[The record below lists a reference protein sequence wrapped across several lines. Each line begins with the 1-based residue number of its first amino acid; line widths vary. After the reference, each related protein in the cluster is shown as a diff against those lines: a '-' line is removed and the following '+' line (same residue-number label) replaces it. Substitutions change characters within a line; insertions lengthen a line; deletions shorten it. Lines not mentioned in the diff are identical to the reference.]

1 MELSLLLSG
10 IETGAFYGL
19 VALGYFLFLRAT
31 GAVNFAMGAYV
42 MFAGVAYGSLSE
54 DPSAP
59 LVLVLAIASA
69 LGAALLFAW
78 ITEDGILRPMLR
90 RAHDEFG
97 AVMAIVALMFVIE
110 QLAGLAFGRRP
121 VLGRELL
128 DGSAVIAGLAIDDHD
143 LLALAAT
150 LAIFA
155 AVSVWLKHGR
165 YGRMLRAVGDN
176 EGAARTL
183 GLPVRRV
190 RLVAVLGTGLI
201 CGIAGIL
208 VAPQTALSFQSHL
221 SFAILGFI
229 ALVLG
234 GVGTPWAPLVGGML
248 VSAIESLSARFV
260 GGFARDY
267 VLLALV
273 ILVFS
278 FRPQGLFTIRVRA

>member
-1 MELSLLLSG
+1 MELSLVVSG

-31 GAVNFAMGAYV
+31 AAVNFAMGAYV
-42 MFAGVAYGSLSE
+42 MFAGLAYGYFSE

-59 LVLVLAIASA
+59 LVLGLASA
-69 LGAALLFAW
+69 FGAAVLFSW
-78 ITEDGILRPMLR
+78 ITEDLILRPMAR
-90 RAHDEFG
+90 RARDEFG

-121 VLGRELL
+121 LLGRELL
-128 DGSAVIAGLAIDDHD
+128 DGALVVGSLAIDYHD
-143 LLALAAT
+143 LLALVAT
-150 LAIFA
+150 LGTFA
-155 AVSVWLKHGR
+155 AVAAWLKRGR

-176 EGAARTL
+176 EAAARAL

-190 RLVAVLGTGLI
+190 RLVAVIATGLI
-201 CGIAGIL
+201 CGLAGIL

-248 VSAIESLSARFV
+248 VSAIEAASARYI

-278 FRPQGLFTIRVRA
+278 FRPEGLFTVRVRS

>member
-42 MFAGVAYGSLSE
+42 MFAGVAYGSFSE

-59 LVLVLAIASA
+59 LMLAIVSA

-90 RAHDEFG
+90 RTHDEFG

-121 VLGRELL
+121 ILGRELL
-128 DGSAVIAGLAIDDHD
+128 DGTVLIAGLAIDDHD
-143 LLALAAT
+143 LLALAVT
-150 LAIFA
+150 VAIFA
-155 AVSVWLKHGR
+155 GVAAWLKHGR

-176 EGAARTL
+176 EGAARAL

-234 GVGTPWAPLVGGML
+234 GVGTAWAPLVGGML
-248 VSAIESLSARFV
+248 VSAIETLSARFV

>member
-1 MELSLLLSG
+1 MELSLVVSG

-31 GAVNFAMGAYV
+31 AAVNFAMGAYV
-42 MFAGVAYGSLSE
+42 MFAGVAYGYLSE
-54 DPSAP
+54 DPSTP
-59 LVLVLAIASA
+59 LVLGLASA
-69 LGAALLFAW
+69 LGAAVLFAW
-78 ITEDGILRPMLR
+78 ITEDLILRPMAR
-90 RAHDEFG
+90 RARDEFG

-121 VLGRELL
+121 LLGRELL
-128 DGSAVIAGLAIDDHD
+128 DGALVVGGLVIDYHD
-143 LLALAAT
+143 LVALVAT
-150 LAIFA
+150 LGIFA
-155 AVSVWLKHGR
+155 AVAAWLKRGR

-176 EGAARTL
+176 EAAARAL

-190 RLVAVLGTGLI
+190 RLVAVIATGLI
-201 CGIAGIL
+201 CGLAGIL

-248 VSAIESLSARFV
+248 VAAIEAASARYI

-278 FRPQGLFTIRVRA
+278 FRPEGLFTVRVRA

>member
-59 LVLVLAIASA
+59 LVLAVASA

-121 VLGRELL
+121 ILGRELL
-128 DGSAVIAGLAIDDHD
+128 EGAVVLGGLAIDYHD

-150 LAIFA
+150 VAIFA
-155 AVSVWLKHGR
+155 LVAAWLKHGR

-176 EGAARTL
+176 EGAARAL

-248 VSAIESLSARFV
+248 VSAIESVSARFV

>member
-42 MFAGVAYGSLSE
+42 MFAGVAYGSFSE

-59 LVLVLAIASA
+59 LMLAIVSA

-90 RAHDEFG
+90 RTHDEFG

-121 VLGRELL
+121 ILGRELL
-128 DGSAVIAGLAIDDHD
+128 DGTVVIAGLAIDDHD

-150 LAIFA
+150 VAIFA
-155 AVSVWLKHGR
+155 AVAAWLKHGR

-176 EGAARTL
+176 EAAARAL

-201 CGIAGIL
+201 CGIAGML

-234 GVGTPWAPLVGGML
+234 GVGTAWAPLVGGML
-248 VSAIESLSARFV
+248 VSAIETLSARFV

>member
-1 MELSLLLSG
+1 MEPSLLLSG

-59 LVLVLAIASA
+59 LVLAIASA

-90 RAHDEFG
+90 RTHDEFG

-121 VLGRELL
+121 ILGRELL
-128 DGSAVIAGLAIDDHD
+128 DGTVVIAGLAIDDHD

-150 LAIFA
+150 VAIFA
-155 AVSVWLKHGR
+155 AVAAWLKHGR

-176 EGAARTL
+176 EAAARAL

-201 CGIAGIL
+201 CGIAGML

-234 GVGTPWAPLVGGML
+234 GVGTAWAPLVGGML
-248 VSAIESLSARFV
+248 VSAIETLSARFV

>member
-1 MELSLLLSG
+1 
-10 IETGAFYGL
+10 
-19 VALGYFLFLRAT
+19 
-31 GAVNFAMGAYV
+31 
-42 MFAGVAYGSLSE
+42 
-54 DPSAP
+54 
-59 LVLVLAIASA
+59 VLAIASA

-90 RAHDEFG
+90 RTHDEFG

-121 VLGRELL
+121 ILGRELL
-128 DGSAVIAGLAIDDHD
+128 DGTVVIAGLAIDDHD

-150 LAIFA
+150 VAIFA
-155 AVSVWLKHGR
+155 AVAAWLKHGR

-176 EGAARTL
+176 EAAARAL

-201 CGIAGIL
+201 CGIAGML

-234 GVGTPWAPLVGGML
+234 GVGTAWAPLVGGML
-248 VSAIESLSARFV
+248 VSAIETLSARFV